1 MRDGELMKV
10 GTKIIFFAIVMV
22 AVLALIA
29 SVVYVESFGVKSALS
44 KTNESVNKVQETYN
58 STIQLANLRF
68 TATKALSDLNLGAFS
83 ASTSTLNDQTKIF
96 DSDIA
101 NGLSI
106 TTKLPPSTEAS
117 QITSDLRKLKNIGDI
132 ALVQTGILIKYQNSL
147 NTNQNNLAKAQNN
160 YTNAQSKMTLIM
172 NFHQSI
178 CDTIE
183 SSFTTISASANNLY
197 TLPAT
202 QAQIV
207 QSQLASQVQKFPIT
221 QLSITDVEYLL
232 NNLAILIGTSQA
244 KESIASMELA
254 VRNIRL
260 STSQDDINSQ
270 LTMIQTYMK
279 TFKLDMSMGTLNPVG
294 LVYGNLLLNM
304 YYDLAGKF
312 GDLVIEL
319 QNENFNVQSIST
331 VVNGYNQQISSQR
344 ILISNLLTGSAKQ
357 YFDSINSNISTLFNN
372 ANSSV
377 QDSILKVQDSSK
389 FVSNLFNSLI
399 LIAVIIVIVSG
410 IGIVIFGIFL
420 ILNFT
425 VVLKKLEDAAGK
437 ISKGD
442 LTVKLEKVK
451 RRDEFGTLQNAF
463 SDMIGSLREIISH
476 VRQSAEDVNGG
487 SQNLSAAIEENSA
500 TVEEV
505 SANLD
510 KMKNSTKSSVNEL
523 KEMVSRFTKLEES
536 EKRTSQDAQSIK
548 ENSGNSMKMADKTKK
563 EVELLV
569 SGLSKTKESVL
580 KGAKSVEDLKESYAS
595 ISKFI
600 ETIETIAEQ
609 TNLLALNAAIEAAR
623 AGEAGKGFAVV
634 ASEIR
639 NLAEESNKAAEEIRN
654 EIKML
659 QDEVQKTASEIESGA
674 TSIADLSKGTNTV
687 VEIVASMTE
696 TFGKIKQNVQ
706 NIADVIKSNEIEM
719 AEVSADAQERSKIF
733 EEMVE
738 TLDSVSESMSES
750 GNAITNI
757 ANTAEELAATAQ
769 NLDESVKH
777 FKTE

>member
-117 QITSDLRKLKNIGDI
+117 QITSDLRKLKSIGDI

-147 NTNQNNLAKAQNN
+147 NTNQNNLANAQND

-279 TFKLDMSMGTLNPVG
+279 TFKLDMNMGTLNPVG
-294 LVYGNLLLNM
+294 LVYGNLLLNR

-344 ILISNLLTGSAKQ
+344 ILISNLLTGNAKQ

-510 KMKNSTKSSVNEL
+510 KMKNSTKSSVNGL